1 MKRRFALAL
10 LLALAGCGR
19 PPMTPDRAIASLR
32 APDAETRRQA
42 ADDLRRDEANGVPA
56 DAVPALLDALS
67 SEPEPAVRGS
77 ILLTLGRSGAPEAK
91 PAIDDAIAT
100 ETDPHLI
107 RSAKRARKYWLV
119 QNDSSDQSWAYWV
132 PGWQPPG
139 KIGPN

>member
-1 MKRRFALAL
+1 MKRPFAFAL
-10 LLALAGCGR
+10 LLVLAGCGR
-19 PPMTPDRAIASLR
+19 PPMTPDRAVASLR

-42 ADDLRRDEANGVPA
+42 ADDLRTDETNGVPA
-56 DAVPALLDALS
+56 DAVPALLHALT

-100 ETDPHLI
+100 ESDLHLV
-107 RSAKRARKYWLV
+107 RNAKLARKYWLV
-119 QNDSSDQSWAYWV
+119 QNDSSDESWAYWV
-132 PGWQPPG
+132 PVWQPLK